1 VAGLA
6 FSYDPSAAAGARVRD
21 IVLNGNGNPLQIY
34 NDGVLSSNAPARITV
49 STINFLAQGGDGYD
63 FKSNGD
69 NFRFIRIGSN
79 EALSVSTAVDE
90 ALNFTTVAPT
100 DILGQ
105 QKMMELYL
113 ERFHATQATAFSQA
127 DTPAAQDT
135 RIQNIAVRAENVLA
149 VTPSIVGTVDFT
161 I

>member
-1 VAGLA
+1 MS
-6 FSYDPSAAAGARVRD
+6 FSFDLTQAAGSRIRD
-21 IVLNGNGNPLQIY
+21 IALTGNGTPLQIY
-34 NDGVLSSNAPARITV
+34 NDGVLISGAPSRIVVTT
-49 STINFLAQGGDGYD
+49 SDFTANGGDSYPI
-63 FKSNGD
+63 KANGD
-69 NFRFIRIGSN
+69 NFRYIRSGSN

-90 ALNFTTVAPT
+90 ALDFTAVTPT
-100 DILGQ
+100 DVLRQ
-105 QKMMELYL
+105 LKMMELYL
-113 ERFHATQATAFSQA
+113 ERFHATQAAAFSQA